1 LAAATAPRPAYHRRM
16 ANSAPIRRHHH
27 ITLCSGGAQEDYD
40 FHTKVL
46 SLKSVKKTA
55 LYDGDV
61 PIYHLYYGNDLGEE
75 STLVTTFPMRQSG
88 RKARRGTGQIR
99 TLSLSVPTSALGFW
113 AQRLA
118 AHGFAVRE
126 ASRFGERALQ
136 FQHPCGLDYELVGI
150 ADDNRKPYSNGEVPS
165 ELAIRGTHGIVVSV
179 REHESSSEFM
189 AGAWSGQRVAEDG
202 RFVRYVFGDG
212 HNATGPAGH
221 ATGKI
226 VDFMLEPELPQASW
240 TYGEGIVHHCAFQ
253 VDSLEAQD
261 QVKFRLEGMGFTDTS
276 ERKDRGYFDSIYVRT
291 PAGALFE
298 ATVSKPQGMAVDE
311 SLDALGTSFQI
322 PPPFRHRTAELM
334 AYLEPLRY

>member
-1 LAAATAPRPAYHRRM
+1 M
-16 ANSAPIRRHHH
+16 ANPAAIRRHHH
-27 ITLCSGGAQEDYD
+27 ITLCTGGAQEDYD
-40 FHTKVL
+40 FHTQVL

-88 RKARRGTGQIR
+88 RKARRGTGQVR
-99 TLSLSVPTSALGFW
+99 TLSLSVPESALGFW
-113 AQRLA
+113 ALRLA

-150 ADDNRKPYSNGEVPS
+150 ADDPRKPYSNGEVPA
-165 ELAIRGTHGIVVSV
+165 ELAIRGTHGVVVSV
-179 REHESSSEFM
+179 REHETSNEFM
-189 AGAWSGQRVAEDG
+189 TAAWSGRRIAEDRG
-202 RFVRYVFGDG
+202 FVRYVLGDADAP
-212 HNATGPAGH
+212 ATGR
-221 ATGKI
+221 I
-226 VDFMLEPELPQASW
+226 VDFVLEPELPQASW

-253 VDSLEAQD
+253 VDDHAAQD
-261 QVKFRLEGMGFTDTS
+261 QIKFRLEGLGFTDTS

-298 ATVSKPQGMAVDE
+298 ATVSKPAGLTVDE
-311 SLDALGTSFQI
+311 RASELGTSFQI
-322 PPPFRHRTAELM
+322 PPPFAHRTQELLT
-334 AYLEPLRY
+334 YLEPLRY

>member
-1 LAAATAPRPAYHRRM
+1 M
-16 ANSAPIRRHHH
+16 ANPAQIRRHHH
-27 ITLCSGGAQEDYD
+27 ITLCSGSAQEDYD
-40 FHTKVL
+40 FHTKIL

-88 RKARRGTGQIR
+88 RRARRGTGQVR
-99 TLSLSVPTSALGFW
+99 TLCLSVPQSALGFW
-113 AQRLA
+113 HKRLA

-126 ASRFGERALQ
+126 AERFGEHALQ

-150 ADDNRKPYSNGEVPS
+150 ADDHRKPYSNGEVPS
-165 ELAIRGTHGIVVSV
+165 ELAIRGTHAIVVSV
-179 REHESSSEFM
+179 REHETSSEFM
-189 AGAWSGQRVAEDG
+189 TEAWSGRRIAEDG
-202 RFVRYVFGDG
+202 RFVRYGFGDG
-212 HNATGPAGH
+212 LTGQL
-221 ATGKI
+221 

-253 VDSLEAQD
+253 VDDYAAQD
-261 QVKFRLEGMGFTDTS
+261 AVKFRLEGLGFTDTS

-298 ATVSKPQGMAVDE
+298 ATVSKPGGMTVDE
-311 SLDALGTSFQI
+311 SYAALGTSFQI
-322 PPPFRHRTAELM
+322 PPPFRHRTQELL

>member
-1 LAAATAPRPAYHRRM
+1 MASTAP
-16 ANSAPIRRHHH
+16 SAPIRRHHH

-88 RKARRGTGQIR
+88 RKGRKGTGQIR
-99 TLSLSVPTSALGFW
+99 TLSLSIPVSGLAFW
-113 AQRLA
+113 HKRLTD
-118 AHGFAVRE
+118 HGFAVRE
-126 ASRFGERALQ
+126 SARFGERALG

-165 ELAIRGTHGIVVSV
+165 ELAIRGTHAIVVSV
-179 REHESSSEFM
+179 REHETSNEFM
-189 AGAWSGQRVAEDG
+189 TVGWSARRIAEDG
-202 RFVRYVFGDG
+202 RHVRYVFGDG
-212 HNATGPAGH
+212 QGPDS
-221 ATGKI
+221 GKI
-226 VDFMLEPELPQASW
+226 VDFALEPELPQASW

-253 VDSLEAQD
+253 VDDLAAQD

-298 ATVSKPQGMAVDE
+298 ATVSKPGGFLIDE
-311 SLDALGTSFQI
+311 PYEQLGRTFQV
-322 PPPFRHRTAELM
+322 PPVFEGQREFLIS
-334 AYLEPLRY
+334 YLEPLDY